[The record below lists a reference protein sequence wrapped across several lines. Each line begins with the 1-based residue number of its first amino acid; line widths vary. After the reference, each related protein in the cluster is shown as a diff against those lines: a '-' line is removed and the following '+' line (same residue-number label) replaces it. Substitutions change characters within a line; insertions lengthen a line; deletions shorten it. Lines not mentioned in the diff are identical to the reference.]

1 MTEQVPGALV
11 STEWLSAH
19 LGEGDVRILDCT
31 WHHPSTNLDGRNQ
44 YRGRHLPGSVHFD
57 IDHIADP
64 TSDLPHML
72 PSAADFAKK
81 LGLLGVGD
89 GDRVIVYDRLYGGS
103 AAARSWWMFRVFGY
117 ENVAM
122 LDGGFGKWVA
132 EKLPTEMSPVRPEP
146 KKLTAVLRPE
156 LVRTYEQM
164 KTNLASGSEQVV
176 DARGPGKFDGSQPD
190 VFPFKKLGHIPNAVN
205 VPWADLVHPEKGVL
219 LDPAALTA
227 RFQAAGVDLSKPIV
241 TTCASGITS
250 CMAALALYLIGR
262 VDIPVYDGAWA
273 EWERFEDA
281 PAAAA

>member
-1 MTEQVPGALV
+1 MTERVPGALV

-19 LGEGDVRILDCT
+19 LGESDIRILDCT

-64 TSDLPHML
+64 SSDLPHML

-81 LGLLGVGD
+81 VGLLGVGD
-89 GDRVIVYDRLYGGS
+89 GDRVIVYDRLFGGS
-103 AAARSWWMFRVFGY
+103 AAARAWWMFRVFGY
-117 ENVAM
+117 DNVAM
-122 LDGGFGKWVA
+122 LDGGFGKWIG

-146 KKLTAVLRPE
+146 KSFTTTFRPK

-164 KTNLASGSEQVV
+164 KANLATGSEQVV

-190 VFPFKKLGHIPNAVN
+190 VFPFKKLGHMPNAVN
-205 VPWADLVHPEKGVL
+205 VPWADLVDAEKGTL

-250 CMAALALYLIGR
+250 CMAALALSVLGR
-262 VDIPVYDGAWA
+262 SDVPVYDGAWA